1 MSQERRRPSSFLE
14 TTKMGRTTTTPSS
27 SLFIPPS
34 LHYLLLLPPRAAATS
49 SIGDIAHLRQAQNVT
64 TLIPASSFAK
74 MSEESITTSSFN
86 PVSSRDIAVMEDTPL
101 RFPTFEQHMPIING
115 MPVTPRHDAFSQ
127 FTEKDFDDGFNKFFH
142 NRVKPINPLHQPFED
157 STAFVACSPFDSQ
170 HQYYSTT
177 AELAIKN
184 HRTRI
189 HMTSTLLQHMDTSE
203 KSRRKVA
210 KIRSHLRH
218 KLIQNHQHQLSKE
231 FVAGT
236 RSKAE
241 RTIQSLLCAQN
252 MSPRNSKTPLDL

>member
-1 MSQERRRPSSFLE
+1 MSQERRPSSFLE

-49 SIGDIAHLRQAQNVT
+49 SIGDIAQHLRQAQNVT
-64 TLIPASSFAK
+64 TLIPSSFAK

-101 RFPTFEQHMPIING
+101 RSPTFEQHMPIING
-115 MPVTPRHDAFSQ
+115 MMPVTPRRDAFFSQ
-127 FTEKDFDDGFNKFFH
+127 FTEKDFDDGFNEFFH
-142 NRVKPINPLHQPFED
+142 DRVKPINPLHQPFED
-157 STAFVACSPFDSQ
+157 SNAFVACSPFDSQ

-184 HRTRI
+184 HRRI

-231 FVAGT
+231 FVDVT